1 LTFYCGKCHGQKND
15 EIKLILVR
23 KILYKAMKT
32 KKNEKKNRTKELKEK
47 VDKLI
52 LLHSKDKRVSNTLS
66 WSWD

>member
-1 LTFYCGKCHGQKND
+1 
-15 EIKLILVR
+15 
-23 KILYKAMKT
+23 MKT
-32 KKNEKKNRTKELKEK
+32 KKNGKKNRTKELKEK